1 MHEAQNAR
9 LKKRAMR
16 YRDLS
21 THAQRQAASP
31 DFSQCDLIFATGAA
45 GEILAEDLGRQFFR
59 VLSRCR
65 LLRVSVVWGTHG
77 VRTRARGIV
86 AKRRSRLKIA

>member
-1 MHEAQNAR
+1 MVWTWPKVVDKQ
-9 LKKRAMR
+9 K
-16 YRDLS
+16 S
-21 THAQRQAASP
+21 QA
-31 DFSQCDLIFATGAA
+31 AA
-45 GEILAEDLGRQFFR
+45 GEILAGDLGRQFFR

-77 VRTRARGIV
+77 VRTLAHEIV